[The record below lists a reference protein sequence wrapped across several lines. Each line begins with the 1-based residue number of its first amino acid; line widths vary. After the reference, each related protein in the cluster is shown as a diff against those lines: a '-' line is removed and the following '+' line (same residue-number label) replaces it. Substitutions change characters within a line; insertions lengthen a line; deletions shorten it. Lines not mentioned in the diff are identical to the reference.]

1 MNELTTNDKLREH
14 FRRESRN
21 DQTLTD
27 DEPLLTSGFLDSI
40 AIVRLLTYIEQEF
53 DVEIRDADFDPD
65 NYETIATIATLIER
79 VRA

>member
-1 MNELTTNDKLREH
+1 MKANEKLREH
-14 FRRESRN
+14 FRRESSN

-40 AIVRLLTYIEQEF
+40 AIVKLLTYIEQEF
-53 DVEIRDADFDPD
+53 NVEISDADFDPD
-65 NYETIATIATLIER
+65 NFETIDTIATLIER